1 MSNATGNEPPPAAWY
16 PDRNVL
22 GQDRWWNG
30 AAWTEHTRT
39 EQPAPAAPVQAQ
51 ARAATSGACPH
62 CGSTDTTTL
71 RMIVAN
77 GTSHGTT
84 RGTSTGWVDGSG
96 GQPGHTATFTTTQRT
111 TTLTAAARE
120 ASPPRKR
127 RNGITLILI
136 GIAIGGFGG
145 WVGYALAA
153 DRIGFAVVNVG
164 APAIIGAVLVLWGT
178 VLALLSE
185 APYNRDEYPNA
196 LARWSRSWQC
206 QRCGAVFE
214 L

>member
-1 MSNATGNEPPPAAWY
+1 
-16 PDRNVL
+16 
-22 GQDRWWNG
+22 
-30 AAWTEHTRT
+30 
-39 EQPAPAAPVQAQ
+39 
-51 ARAATSGACPH
+51 
-62 CGSTDTTTL
+62 
-71 RMIVAN
+71 MIVAN
-77 GTSHGTT
+77 GTTRGTT
-84 RGTSTGWVDGSG
+84 RGTTTGWVDGNG

-127 RNGITLILI
+127 RNGVALIII

-145 WVGYALAA
+145 WIGYALAA
-153 DRIGFAVVNVG
+153 DRIGSAVMDVG

-178 VLALLSE
+178 MLALLSE
-185 APYNRDEYPNA
+185 ATYNRDEYPNA

-206 QRCGAVFE
+206 QRCGAEFE